1 MTLPTDRSMPPPM
14 ITIVTPTVITPIT
27 EAEVR
32 IVSRLERVRNVSA
45 VDTPTMP
52 SSTSTATRP
61 RFRAGAESSSLLS
74 GLADGAASR
83 AAFSTR
89 LCSSTAGTAVFVIGV
104 WMASGMASGMAQPWA
119 VPSITRS
126 RTRLSSRSALGAV
139 RTTRPSRTTSTRS
152 ARPSTSGTSLDT
164 RTTATPESASLRMR
178 A

>member
-27 EAEVR
+27 EAEGQDREQVE
-32 IVSRLERVRNVSA
+32 ERVRNVSA

-74 GLADGAASR
+74 GLADGVASS

-104 WMASGMASGMAQPWA
+104 WDGASG
-119 VPSITRS
+119 I
-126 RTRLSSRSALGAV
+126 
-139 RTTRPSRTTSTRS
+139 
-152 ARPSTSGTSLDT
+152 
-164 RTTATPESASLRMR
+164 
-178 A
+178 